1 MPTLTNDM
9 MRSIIL
15 DHYSNPLKKHAPEG
29 DGYQMV
35 HMHSDNCIDD
45 LNIYLKVEGD
55 IVKSACFEGVACAIS
70 TASTDIMCEV
80 VVEVDSYL
88 VFDELFARFDDEPAD
103 DDECTEQSRDGEGI
117 VPAVCLN
124 EESRDDRGEDAADI
138 APEIDPAGNRAAEAA
153 AKRHNR

>member
-1 MPTLTNDM
+1 MEVTFSMPTLTNDM

-15 DHYSNPLKKHAPEG
+15 DHYSNPLHKHAPEG

-45 LNIYLKVEGD
+45 LNIYLKVEND

-80 VVEVDSYL
+80 VVGKTIKDALYAIEQYNHMIH
-88 VFDELFARFDDEPAD
+88 EEPFDDD
-103 DDECTEQSRDGEGI
+103 VLDEAIAFINTSKQ
-117 VPAVCLN
+117 
-124 EESRDDRGEDAADI
+124 AARI
-138 APEIDPAGNRAAEAA
+138 RCATIGWTAAENILR
-153 AKRHNR
+153 K